1 MEDNNQNPDYEQ
13 QLEEIEVLQNIL
25 PEKVTIVKSSP
36 NYDIQIEIEGDN
48 PEKDEPFKTFYLEVF
63 LNNYYPEKPP
73 RLKIYEINDYLND
86 KKKEMLTKKLE
97 EYCQENLGMPVIYQ
111 LYEIVKEFADEEE
124 KISLIQEKEKML
136 GKIVYRL
143 NSLNKIKQVQIKQVY
158 PIDIF
163 NMKNGNV
170 LAIYKNG
177 LIRIYDNQFQNIL
190 FELLNYIENLPII
203 FSKYFDYTNKNTML
217 YLFNC
222 EKVYIYEVCFLSKK
236 KVVEEKNYKI
246 NGNISIEFLHKLES
260 HDVIQFPQYPN
271 SVFMIMRDEKEDDKF
286 LLNEYPI
293 KKVYEFS
300 KHKLDKEYRKLHYI
314 NPDKFIMASYT
325 LKGKGD
331 VISGVNEMCLVDT
344 DSFEIRKRYNIKI
357 SPLNNSIATYKNKY
371 LIISYFTTLENE
383 EKNESDPY
391 YFFNDNFYNETF
403 HNLYKKKSNYYYY
416 DDYDDYDDYNYY
428 DNSYYSYDLK
438 QHYIGIYSII
448 FEQFVTKI
456 EFDLLKIVH
465 NIGDNLLCVF
475 VKKGTT
481 NKRTQIS
488 YENIFHQYY
497 NDIPYK
503 ESEYAEGYKTEKYLA
518 YLVLDNGVNTLEN
531 NIDYDNITCFKEI
544 NQNGLAICSER
555 RGIILYNQ

>member
-1 MEDNNQNPDYEQ
+1 M
-13 QLEEIEVLQNIL
+13 
-25 PEKVTIVKSSP
+25 K
-36 NYDIQIEIEGDN
+36 
-48 PEKDEPFKTFYLEVF
+48 
-63 LNNYYPEKPP
+63 
-73 RLKIYEINDYLND
+73 
-86 KKKEMLTKKLE
+86 
-97 EYCQENLGMPVIYQ
+97 
-111 LYEIVKEFADEEE
+111 IVKEFADEEE

-136 GKIVYRL
+136 GKIVFRL
-143 NSLNKIKQVQIKQVY
+143 NSLNKIKQVQIKEVY

-163 NMKNGNV
+163 NVKNGNV

-190 FELLNYIENLPII
+190 FELLNYIESLPII

-286 LLNEYPI
+286 LLNEFPI

-300 KHKLDKEYRKLHYI
+300 KHKLDQEYRKLHYI

-371 LIISYFTTLENE
+371 LIISYFTTLEKE

-391 YFFNDNFYNETF
+391 YYFNDNFYNETF
-403 HNLYKKKSNYYYY
+403 HNLYEKKSNYYY
-416 DDYDDYDDYNYY
+416 DDYDDYHYESTFSPYYDDY

-438 QHYIGIYSII
+438 QHYIGIYSIV

-456 EFDLLKIVH
+456 EFDLLKMVY
-465 NIGDNLLCVF
+465 NIRENLLCVF